1 MSPRDERT
9 GSGARGGIGSGA
21 RTSAG
26 DAARTLA
33 LLWRVQ
39 EPARR
44 GPRPRLDIDA
54 VVAEAIALAGE
65 QGLAAVSM
73 RALAARLGVS
83 AMALYGY
90 VPGKHELLDLM
101 LDALYAGMDRPPW
114 EPGAG
119 WRERARAVAEAN
131 RALYAAHP
139 WAAAV
144 STARPPLG
152 PGLMAKYEHELGA
165 FDGAGLGDVE
175 RDSALSF
182 LLAFVQGI
190 AVAAADAADAPGT
203 DAEWWEGAGPLLAR
217 VVDPERYPLASRVG
231 AAAGEAHGST
241 YDPAHAYEFGLE
253 RVLDGL
259 AALIA
264 RGSG

>member
-1 MSPRDERT
+1 MIWPDESA
-9 GSGARGGIGSGA
+9 GSRAGAGT

-26 DAARTLA
+26 DATRTLA

-44 GPRPRLDIDA
+44 GPRPRLDVDA
-54 VVAEAIALAGE
+54 LVAEAIALADE
-65 QGLAAVSM
+65 RGLAAVSM

-90 VPGKHELLDLM
+90 VPGKEELLDLM
-101 LDALYAGMDRPPW
+101 LDALYARMERAPW
-114 EPGAG
+114 AEAAG

-131 RALYAAHP
+131 RALLAAHP
-139 WAAAV
+139 WAGAV

-152 PGLMAKYEHELGA
+152 PGLMAKYEHELAA
-165 FDGAGLGDVE
+165 FDDAGLDDIA
-175 RDSALSF
+175 RDSALAF

-190 AVAAADAADAPGT
+190 AVAAADAARAPGS
-203 DAEWWEGAGPLLAR
+203 DAEWWEQAGPLLAR
-217 VVDPERYPLASRVG
+217 VVNPQRYPLAARVG
-231 AAAGEAHGST
+231 AAAGEAHGSA
-241 YDPAHAYEFGLE
+241 YDPAQAYAFGLE

-259 AALIA
+259 GALVGPA
-264 RGSG
+264 R